1 MYVATMRRKEIMEK
15 YFAGIDAGTTGT
27 TVMIFDDQGD
37 IMSSGYSEYRT
48 KHPHPGWVDQDM
60 HELWTGLCIAAKQ
73 ATSRFKGDIS
83 QVVSIGVSSQRGS
96 FVPVDENW
104 DPLIDSIVW
113 SDTRATKEAQW
124 INKEFGHDE
133 YYSITGLNP
142 SAIWVYPKIKW
153 LKDNRPE
160 VYEKTWKF
168 VNGQEWILHNLG
180 STELFANP
188 SALNYN
194 GMFDITTLDYAPELF
209 ERAGLDMDLMPPLV
223 PDLRRVGT
231 VSAAGA
237 AATGFAEG
245 TVLSPGGGD
254 QQCAAVGS
262 GVNKAGMAELSLGTA
277 AVMVA
282 QFDEAPDMVENL
294 TSGVSFGAHAI
305 PHRWDMEGT
314 AHAAGVV
321 LRWWR
326 DTYGQPEVE
335 AAKALDLNP
344 YDIITLEAAEAP
356 IGCHGLLFFPFF
368 NSQAN
373 PHFHDNAR
381 GGMLGITQIH
391 TRKHAARAV
400 LEGVIYELRMAV
412 EAMEGALGRPFDTIR
427 LSGGGAKSLFW
438 SQMQA
443 DIYGRRVERLK
454 VSECAVLGAAILGAV
469 GAGALPDLDEAI
481 ENMVHTHGFIEPNMA
496 NHAVYTEYFHVFEK
510 AFLALVEGNVYN
522 ELAEVTS
529 RHSQGTA

>member
-1 MYVATMRRKEIMEK
+1 MMRLIRKATMEN
-15 YFAGIDAGTTGT
+15 YFAGIVAGTTGT
-27 TVMIFDDQGD
+27 TVMIFDRDGN
-37 IMSSGYSEYRT
+37 IMSSGYAEYRT

-60 HELWTGLCIAAKQ
+60 EELWEGLCIAAKQ
-73 ATSRFKGDIS
+73 ATSRFPGDLTK
-83 QVVSIGVSSQRGS
+83 VVSIGVSSQRGS
-96 FVPVDENW
+96 FVPINDKWE
-104 DPLIDSIVW
+104 PLSDAIVW
-113 SDTRATKEAQW
+113 SDSRATKESQW
-124 INKEFGHDE
+124 INEEFGHDE

-142 SAIWVYPKIKW
+142 SAIWVYPKLKW
-153 LKDNRPE
+153 LKDNWPKIYDR
-160 VYEKTWKF
+160 TWKF
-168 VNGQEWILHNLG
+168 VNGQEWILNRLG

-209 ERAGLDMDLMPPLV
+209 ERAGLDLDKMPPMV
-223 PDLRRVGT
+223 HELRNVGT
-231 VSAAGA
+231 VSAMGA
-237 AATGFAEG
+237 IATGFAEG
-245 TVLSPGGGD
+245 TILSPGGGD
-254 QQCAAVGS
+254 QQAAAVGS

-282 QFDEAPDMVENL
+282 QLDEAPNMADNL

-305 PHRWDMEGT
+305 PRRWDMEGT
-314 AHAAGVV
+314 AHAAGVA

-326 DTYGQPEVE
+326 DTYGQPEV
-335 AAKALDLNP
+335 AAAEALDISP

>member
-1 MYVATMRRKEIMEK
+1 MTK

-27 TVMIFDDQGD
+27 TVMIFDGSGN
-37 IMSSGYSEYRT
+37 IMSSGYAEYRT

-60 HELWTGLCIAAKQ
+60 EELWSGLVTAAKQ
-73 ATSRFKGDIS
+73 ATSRFKGDIRD
-83 QVVSIGVSSQRGS
+83 VVSIGVSSQRGS
-96 FVPVDENW
+96 FVPVDNNW
-104 DPLIDSIVW
+104 APLMDAIVW
-113 SDTRATKEAQW
+113 SDGRATKETQW
-124 INKEFGHDE
+124 ISDTIGADE
-133 YYSITGLNP
+133 YTRITGLNP
-142 SAIWVYPKIKW
+142 SSLWVYPKLKW
-153 LKDNRPE
+153 LKDNRPKI
-160 VYEKTWKF
+160 YDKTWKF
-168 VNGQEWILHNLG
+168 VNGQEWILNRLG
-180 STELFANP
+180 SSQVFANP

-194 GMFDITTLDYAPELF
+194 GMFDIQTLDYAPVLF
-209 ERAGLDMDLMPPLV
+209 EKAGLDLDKMPPMIQELTA
-223 PDLRRVGT
+223 VGT
-231 VSAAGA
+231 LSAEGA

-262 GVNKAGMAELSLGTA
+262 GVNKAGMAELSMGTA

-282 QFDEAPDMVENL
+282 QLDEAPDMVANL
-294 TSGVSFGAHAI
+294 ESGVSFGAHAI
-305 PHRWDMEGT
+305 PGRWDMEGT
-314 AHAAGVV
+314 AHAAGAV

-344 YDIITLEAAEAP
+344 YDIITLEAADAP
-356 IGCHGLLFFPFF
+356 VGSDGLLFFPFF

-381 GGMLGITQIH
+381 GGMLGLTQIH

-400 LEGVIYELRMAV
+400 LEGVVHELRMAV

-469 GAGALPDLDEAI
+469 GAGQLPDIDTAI
-481 ENMVHTHGFIEPNMA
+481 DAMVHTHGFIEPNME
-496 NHAVYTEYFHVFEK
+496 NHAIYSDYYQVFEN
-510 AFLALVEGNVYN
+510 AFLALVKEDVYN
-522 ELAEVTS
+522 QLAEVNT
-529 RHSQGTA
+529 RHGGTD

>member
-1 MYVATMRRKEIMEK
+1 MEK

-27 TVMIFDDQGD
+27 TVMIFDRDGT
-37 IMSSGYSEYRT
+37 IMSSGYAEYRT

-60 HELWTGLCIAAKQ
+60 HELWEGLCTAAKQ
-73 ATSRFKGDIS
+73 ATSRFKGDLTQI
-83 QVVSIGVSSQRGS
+83 VSIGVSSQRGS

-104 DPLIDSIVW
+104 QPLSDAIVW
-113 SDTRATKEAQW
+113 SDGRATKETQW
-124 INKEFGHDE
+124 IIDEFGDDG

-142 SAIWVYPKIKW
+142 SSLWVYPKLKW
-153 LKDNRPE
+153 LKENRPE
-160 VYEKTWKF
+160 IYGKTWKF
-168 VNGQEWILHNLG
+168 LNGQEWILHNLG

-194 GMFDITTLDYAPELF
+194 GMFDIKTLEYAPELF
-209 ERAGLDMDLMPPLV
+209 ERAGLDLDMMPPIV
-223 PDLRRVGT
+223 HELRKVGV
-231 VSAAGA
+231 VSAEGA

-262 GVNKAGMAELSLGTA
+262 GVTKAGMAELSLGTA

-282 QFDEAPDMVENL
+282 QLDEAPDMAENM

-335 AAKALDLNP
+335 AAKALDLSP
-344 YDIITLEAAEAP
+344 YDLITLEASQAP
-356 IGCHGLLFFPFF
+356 IGSDGLLFFPFF

-373 PHFHDNAR
+373 PHFVDHAR
-381 GGMLGITQIH
+381 GGMLGLTQIH
-391 TRKHAARAV
+391 SRHHAARAV

-412 EAMEGALGRPFDTIR
+412 ESMEGALGRPFDTIR

-443 DIYGRRVERLK
+443 DIYGRPVERLK

-469 GAGALPDLDEAI
+469 GAGELTDIDSAVDA
-481 ENMVHTHGFIEPNMA
+481 MVHTHGFIEPNMEA
-496 NHAVYTEYFHVFEK
+496 HAVYTDFFNVFEK
-510 AFLALVEGNVYN
+510 AFLAWADNGVYN
-522 ELAEVTS
+522 DLAEVTA
-529 RHSQGTA
+529 RHSGTD

>member
-1 MYVATMRRKEIMEK
+1 MIDLTALGRSLALESPGQTLELDMSSAIYIGPDFDRIVYNGTPALRMTFACSQLHPRTNSRLRPPRRRSR
-15 YFAGIDAGTTGT
+15 GPRTAGTPGT
-27 TVMIFDDQGD
+27 
-37 IMSSGYSEYRT
+37 ER
-48 KHPHPGWVDQDM
+48 
-60 HELWTGLCIAAKQ
+60 
-73 ATSRFKGDIS
+73 SRRPRIS
-83 QVVSIGVSSQRGS
+83 LYW
-96 FVPVDENW
+96 F
-104 DPLIDSIVW
+104 
-113 SDTRATKEAQW
+113 
-124 INKEFGHDE
+124 
-133 YYSITGLNP
+133 NP
-142 SAIWVYPKIKW
+142 SA
-153 LKDNRPE
+153 
-160 VYEKTWKF
+160 
-168 VNGQEWILHNLG
+168 
-180 STELFANP
+180 
-188 SALNYN
+188 
-194 GMFDITTLDYAPELF
+194 
-209 ERAGLDMDLMPPLV
+209 
-223 PDLRRVGT
+223 
-231 VSAAGA
+231 
-237 AATGFAEG
+237 
-245 TVLSPGGGD
+245 PGGGD

-282 QFDEAPDMVENL
+282 QLDEAPDMVENL

-326 DTYGQPEVE
+326 DTYGQPEVG

-391 TRKHAARAV
+391 TRKACRSCRSRVSSTSCAWRWRPWKVHSAARSTQSACRA
-400 LEGVIYELRMAV
+400 GVRSPCS
-412 EAMEGALGRPFDTIR
+412 GARCRPI
-427 LSGGGAKSLFW
+427 LAS
-438 SQMQA
+438 
-443 DIYGRRVERLK
+443 RVERLK

-496 NHAVYTEYFHVFEK
+496 NPRSTPS
-510 AFLALVEGNVYN
+510 
-522 ELAEVTS
+522 TS
-529 RHSQGTA
+529 TCSRRRSSHS